1 MSDVATSRWLPIPAF
16 DYLRELAE
24 YRPQLEAALRRVVDS
39 GSLILGPEVR
49 SFEEEFARLVGMQ
62 HAIGV
67 ASGTDAISLA
77 LRALGVG
84 NGDGVVTVA
93 NTAVP
98 TVSAI
103 RAVGGLP
110 VFVDI
115 DPVTLQMS
123 VERLRDVL
131 SSTRTPRISCILP
144 VHLHG
149 QAADMQGIRSIANEY
164 HLPIVGDCAQAH
176 GTLIG
181 EQHVAAWSEIGCFS
195 FYPTKNLAAFGD
207 GGMCVTNS
215 RELAETLRELRQYG
229 FRQERI
235 AYREG
240 VCSRLD
246 ELQAALLRVRMQYF
260 LTAQQRRQRIATDY
274 QRGLADCELSVPMA
288 VAGTTHGWHQF
299 VVRSSRRLAVCAA
312 LQRAQIGFGIHY
324 PWPIHLMPA
333 YEFLGYHA
341 GDLPHTELAADE
353 ILSLPL
359 FPGLREE
366 EVERVIQTVR
376 SVLA

>member
-1 MSDVATSRWLPIPAF
+1 MSDAATSRMLPIPAF

-24 YRPQLEAALRRVVDS
+24 YRPQLDAALARVLDS
-39 GSLILGPEVR
+39 GSLILGQEVR

-62 HAIGV
+62 YAIGV

-77 LRALGVG
+77 LRAMGVG
-84 NGDGVVTVA
+84 YGDGVVTVA

-103 RAVGGLP
+103 RAVGGVP
-110 VFVDI
+110 IFVDI
-115 DPVTLQMS
+115 DPLTLQMS

-131 SSTRTPRISCILP
+131 SATRTPRVSCILP

-149 QAADMQGIRSIANEY
+149 QAADMQQILKIAKE
-164 HLPIVGDCAQAH
+164 HQLPVVGDCAQAH
-176 GTLIG
+176 GTLI
-181 EQHVAAWSEIGCFS
+181 EERHVAAWSAVSCFS

-215 RELAETLRELRQYG
+215 LPLAETLRELRQYG
-229 FRQERI
+229 FRHDRT

-246 ELQAALLRVRMQYF
+246 ELQAALLRVRLRYF
-260 LTAQQRRQRIATDY
+260 HTAQQARQRIAIRY
-274 QRGLADCELSVPMA
+274 QQGLAECDLRLPAM

-299 VVRSSRRLAVCAA
+299 VIRSPQRSAVCAA

-324 PWPIHLMPA
+324 PMPIHLMPA
-333 YEFLGYHA
+333 YEFLGYHR
-341 GDLPHTELAADE
+341 GELPHTEQAADE

-359 FPGLREE
+359 FPCLREE
-366 EVERVIQTVR
+366 EVERVIQTMR